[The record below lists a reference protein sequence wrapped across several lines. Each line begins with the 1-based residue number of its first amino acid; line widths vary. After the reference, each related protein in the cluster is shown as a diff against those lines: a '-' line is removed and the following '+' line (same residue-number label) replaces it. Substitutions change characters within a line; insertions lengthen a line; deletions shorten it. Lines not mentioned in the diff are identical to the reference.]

1 MKKIITNT
9 RLHLVTLAVSLLIT
23 TTVLGLSAFLH
34 DDADF
39 STTFT
44 VVSKDVFKI
53 NITGQRHDNEVIFA
67 GSSLDNSPTIT
78 HTGDAYPAYVF
89 AMVDIDTNTFEPDDD
104 GMNSDWTLLD
114 GTENVWYYGTDEGLV
129 PFTSSDSSTL
139 FNSVIVRDDASTNNS
154 AKIAVTVYA
163 IQTMGYDASSPSD
176 VWSDAYVN

>member
-1 MKKIITNT
+1 MKKLLNNT
-9 RLHLVTLAVSLLIT
+9 RFHLVTLAISLLIT

-44 VVSKDVFKI
+44 VVSKDDFKI

-67 GSSLDNSPTIT
+67 GSSLDISPTIT

-89 AMVDIDTNTFEPDDD
+89 AMVDIDTDTFEPDDD
-104 GMNSDWTLLD
+104 GMNSDWTLLE
-114 GTENVWYYGTDEGLV
+114 GTNNVYYYGTSEGLV

-139 FNSVIVRDDASTNNS
+139 FNSVIVRDDISASGT
-154 AKIAVTVYA
+154 AEIAVTVYA
-163 IQTMGYDASSPSD
+163 IQTMGYDASNPAN
-176 VWSDAYVN
+176 VWGDAYVN